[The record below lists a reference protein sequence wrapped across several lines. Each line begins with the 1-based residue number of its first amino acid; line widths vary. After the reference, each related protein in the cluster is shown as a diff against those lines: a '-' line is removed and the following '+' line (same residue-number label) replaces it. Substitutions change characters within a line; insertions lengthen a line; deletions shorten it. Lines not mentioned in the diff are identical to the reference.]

1 MTSLVEYF
9 LPFGSLH
16 WVCRNS
22 RYSSWDWKVSID
34 LSSLYALDSI
44 DLTDVVVD
52 DEDDMK
58 DNDDTVDVDCDDVD
72 DERILRCWLKYLLM
86 TGNLY
91 DKQHDNTYNNNNIA
105 QDFNINTMNLI
116 NQTRVS
122 LRNEWKYNKNDPGK
136 SALSTVHY
144 SQQ

>member
-22 RYSSWDWKVSID
+22 RYSSWDWKVLIE

-44 DLTDVVVD
+44 DLSDVVVD
-52 DEDDMK
+52 DEDDKK

-105 QDFNINTMNLI
+105 QDFNINT
-116 NQTRVS
+116 
-122 LRNEWKYNKNDPGK
+122 
-136 SALSTVHY
+136 ST
-144 SQQ
+144 